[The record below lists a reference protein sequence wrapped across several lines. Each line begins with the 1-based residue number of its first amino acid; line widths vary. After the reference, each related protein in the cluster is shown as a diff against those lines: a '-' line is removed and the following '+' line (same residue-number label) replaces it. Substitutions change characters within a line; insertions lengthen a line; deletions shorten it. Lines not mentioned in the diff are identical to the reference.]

1 MNIRSKHCNFSR
13 FRKGIFMKKHIANIL
28 IILLALSL
36 GINVFLGISVYKHK
50 QREKQMTE
58 GLCYDIACRCA
69 AAAASINYAVE
80 QNSRADAY
88 YAGGM
93 LKNLG
98 AVMHS
103 RAIDPRID
111 KYVSFGTI
119 ASVLCEDV
127 PGIGSLTDDTPFSA
141 EEVRILKTI
150 SEALEKLC
158 KTFTDHPVSEYN
170 TVAFDESIKTVD
182 FATLNRALKDIHNT
196 SEALWDSIA
205 NTEK

>member
-1 MNIRSKHCNFSR
+1 
-13 FRKGIFMKKHIANIL
+13 
-28 IILLALSL
+28 
-36 GINVFLGISVYKHK
+36 
-50 QREKQMTE
+50 
-58 GLCYDIACRCA
+58 
-69 AAAASINYAVE
+69 VE

-93 LKNLG
+93 LENLG

-103 RAIDPRID
+103 RTIDPRID
-111 KYVSFGTI
+111 KYVSFGTM
-119 ASVLCEDV
+119 ASLLCEDV

-182 FATLNRALKDIHNT
+182 FDTLNRALKDIHNT